1 MARGRQAYNRVSNGD
16 ATATVTATATSAA
29 SSGSIVS
36 DTSTSTGAV
45 PDDNQNDVESQQHQ
59 SNDGSVVS
67 TGNSEQDALTS
78 VSTIEERTPDDD
90 GERITV
96 VIMDPAQNKFDVS
109 VNPSWNVG
117 RLKKEGV
124 AIHKIARAQQR
135 LIFMGR
141 MLADETTLAEA
152 KIQKD
157 GVIIHLF
164 PKPRVVVQS
173 SSLTNN
179 HNGNTTVNMDEDSMP
194 TGGAHVPQI
203 ILDPDEAQMRSQ
215 ILVLGS
221 AEILD
226 AQNNVKLLSFLLII
240 ITSMELLALF
250 MIMLGIPQ
258 EPDEI
263 TVDDQTSNDDA
274 TGHHNSHHGS
284 GSAGG
289 PDDIRMWR
297 NSDYFD
303 LALNLFG
310 FYAAM
315 LGIKA
320 ATDNTRRLAFRYLI
334 CTIICGVF
342 WNAFYFYLNFE
353 VEQEIDQKEGHSLAP
368 TSDLLVQAFFAILIP
383 MMIWCMCCMRAHQFH
398 ALLEEAEVEAEER
411 IQSELQMQEEGNA
424 GEEEENAESQVGIL
438 T

>member
-1 MARGRQAYNRVSNGD
+1 MARGRQAYNRVSNSND
-16 ATATVTATATSAA
+16 DVPTTTLTAE
-29 SSGSIVS
+29 SG
-36 DTSTSTGAV
+36 TV
-45 PDDNQNDVESQQHQ
+45 PDAISDANAGAIPDGAAQDDVESQQPQ
-59 SNDGSVVS
+59 S
-67 TGNSEQDALTS
+67 LTS
-78 VSTIEERTPDDD
+78 TVEKPDDD

-164 PKPRVVVQS
+164 PKPRVIVQS
-173 SSLTNN
+173 SLLTNN
-179 HNGNTTVNMDEDSMP
+179 INGTVNADADDSMP

-226 AQNNVKLLSFLLII
+226 AQNNVKLLSFLLLI

-250 MIMLGIPQ
+250 TIMLGVPQ
-258 EPDEI
+258 EPDEV
-263 TVDDQTSNDDA
+263 TVDDQTNNDDA

-284 GSAGG
+284 GNAGG
-289 PDDIRMWR
+289 PDDVRMWR

-320 ATDNTRRLAFRYLI
+320 TTDNTRRLAFRYLI
-334 CTIICGVF
+334 CTVICGVF

-353 VEQEIDQKEGHSLAP
+353 VEQEIDQKEHDRTGHSLAA

-424 GEEEENAESQVGIL
+424 GDEEEDESQVGIL